1 MPSAGD
7 RPSPPPP
14 EGRGREL
21 GIRIEDALI
30 LASALALGAYAF
42 REPLGLAGW
51 PSAALLGTTLAV
63 MAAVAVL
70 RIRRLVRRRG
80 DGTGA
85 ARGARKDGGH
95 AD

>member
-7 RPSPPPP
+7 RPSPPSP

-30 LASALALGAYAF
+30 LASALALGVCAF

-51 PSAALLGTTLAV
+51 PTAAILGTTLAV
-63 MAAVAVL
+63 MAAVTV
-70 RIRRLVRRRG
+70 RRFRRLIRQRKPGSGEVP
-80 DGTGA
+80 
-85 ARGARKDGGH
+85 GARKDGDH
-95 AD
+95 AH